1 MLYHLFAKEEPP
13 LFFCGKA
20 LVGLH
25 LLNFSD
31 ARLNGEVCLALR
43 NNLLGRIGILNY
55 EVTGVSRELYGDR
68 RTVASLADLDHIV
81 EVNDMIFHRLTAVA
95 AGCFCLVNDIQEIT
109 IISIF
114 KGT

>member
-1 MLYHLFAKEEPP
+1 MLYHLLTKEEPP

-31 ARLNGEVCLALR
+31 ARLNGEVCLALC
-43 NNLLGRIGILNY
+43 NNLLGRISILNY

-68 RTVASLADLDHIV
+68 RTVASLANLDHIV
-81 EVNDMIFHRLTAVA
+81 EINEMIFHRLIAIA
-95 AGCFCLVNDIQEIT
+95 ASRFCFVNDI
-109 IISIF
+109 
-114 KGT
+114 